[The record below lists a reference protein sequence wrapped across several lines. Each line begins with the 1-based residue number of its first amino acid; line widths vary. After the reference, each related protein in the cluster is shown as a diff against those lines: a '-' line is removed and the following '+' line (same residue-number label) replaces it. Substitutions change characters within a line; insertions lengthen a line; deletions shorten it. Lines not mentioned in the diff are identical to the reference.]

1 MDEGGSKF
9 LGETGLLAPVPGVK
23 KGRIADAGVVNENRG
38 PTGVMPVLLPLYP
51 RFCQAVHTPSHF

>member
-1 MDEGGSKF
+1 MDEGASKF
-9 LGETGLLAPVPGVK
+9 LGETGLLALTPRAK
-23 KGRIADAGVVNENRG
+23 KRRITDAGVVNENRG